1 MAVHPIEHLR
11 YVARATGAPQRALA
25 DETADALVGFA
36 RDELGL
42 VTACRRLAHRHP
54 AAGSVVWLCATA
66 LTAVDPVAALRRAA
80 DEVTNDPTG
89 AHLSGSLPVDGRL
102 VVVGWPETTV
112 LRLRQRG
119 DVEVVVVDVD
129 GGGRELV
136 RALGAADLSAQSVP
150 LEAIGAALR
159 GSDVPQDVVVAL
171 EADAVGPTAALGTPG
186 SLPVAAT
193 ARALGVPV
201 WLVAPRGRTQPPEVF
216 DAIVARLERDAG
228 DDGAEFDL
236 VPLDLVD
243 TLVGPGGVEHD
254 VGAWRARLATPE
266 CPVVPELFAG
276 DVF

>member
-1 MAVHPIEHLR
+1 MHPIEHLR

-25 DETADALVGFA
+25 DETADALAGFA

-66 LTAVDPVAALRRAA
+66 LTAVDPISALRRAA
-80 DEVTNDPTG
+80 DEVTTDPTG
-89 AHLSGSLPVDGRL
+89 AHLSGALPLDGRL

-119 DVEVVVVDVD
+119 DVDVVVVDVD

-136 RALGAADLSAQSVP
+136 RALGAADLAAWPVP

-159 GSDVPQDVVVAL
+159 EADVGQEIVVAL
-171 EADAVGPTAALGTPG
+171 EADAVGPTTALCTPG

-216 DAIVARLERDAG
+216 DAVVAKLGRDA
-228 DDGAEFDL
+228 DDDDHGFDL

-243 TLVGPGGVEHD
+243 TFVGPEGVEYD
-254 VGAWRARLATPE
+254 AASWRARLATPE
-266 CPVVPELFAG
+266 CPLVPELFAG